1 MKQDAFI
8 PDHSPKALDE
18 AYQAALLNLAFQQI
32 EQEEL
37 KMIHKQIQAAP
48 HEPQTLQ
55 FEKKLGRRLRGERTR
70 SALTHSLPRL
80 MRLVACIVT
89 ALAIGTGMALALSQE
104 ARSWAAG
111 VLTGTGM
118 EGSGFFTVPAEASE
132 VTDGVSYGE
141 RLLLLNANGTLE
153 LRESTDAEPVRYA
166 WKDQGARR
174 LVKLEM
180 LNGTLYALYEDGYT
194 SDDFVT
200 NKAGRAG
207 AYHDDQGCF
216 DALCLGQ
223 ITLLPDGTFTVEQ
236 LLRLDGG
243 ALFEPN
249 ARNCYANSIAAGN
262 GNLYFTTASVT
273 RRHEGFNFID
283 DGYTEHLF
291 CIDLSNYA
299 LTELPA
305 PTGSTVDPRYR
316 LLADG
321 TAFVAVEDPA
331 RIYRI
336 EPDGGFTLMAEFTSN
351 QRPNSYAYNAETD
364 TLYYQLESAV
374 YAAPH
379 FDIANAC
386 RAALSGGAGGRGLLI
401 GKNSYVI
408 VGTFD
413 GKGEVFNLDEKPA
426 NVTELV
432 VSGMGAF
439 MSDAVRA
446 QNPSLTLVEDPV
458 RNALFNEDEG
468 GEYAARY
475 CEKLLSGEAKA
486 DLVRSFYDEDAILQR
501 TGWGKPITDKALC
514 AEIDLMPDGMRDYVT
529 KDGEYIGLPSDTFSI
544 LSDITISTKNWAALG
559 LGEYPATWMELL
571 EKLAALSHSADA
583 GKYGISTPY
592 LGIEQTLMA
601 QLADGYARS
610 WAAQGMGMDF
620 GGAEFKAALDMLERI
635 DFAAL
640 RHDEERGWSE
650 TSQPLLSLGGDE
662 YSPIFEFSFAERR
675 TLKVHPED
683 SLVSEAGCYIVRINP
698 NTHAEKEAYALL
710 RAQTSND
717 QYIYNRLTYDFTTP
731 AAELA
736 GLSGGRATAEQIEN
750 FRRNVGDVWFSGLDD
765 KAIEQRSEALADYAQ
780 GEMDFDAL
788 ATQLGE
794 IYAR

>member
-55 FEKKLGRRLRGERTR
+55 FKKKLGRRLRGERTR
-70 SALTHSLPRL
+70 SALAHSLPRL
-80 MRLVACIVT
+80 MRAVACIVT
-89 ALAIGTGMALALSQE
+89 VLAISTSVALALSQE

-118 EGSGFFTVPAEASE
+118 ESNGFSVTPVETAEII
-132 VTDGVSYGE
+132 DGVNYGE
-141 RLLLLNANGTLE
+141 RLLLLGAGGTLE

-174 LVKLEM
+174 LVKLET
-180 LNGTLYALYEDGYT
+180 LDGTLYALYEDGYVE
-194 SDDFVT
+194 DFYT
-200 NKAGRAG
+200 NKTGRTG
-207 AYHDDQGCF
+207 AYHDGQGCF
-216 DALCLGQ
+216 DALCLGR
-223 ITLLPDGTFTVEQ
+223 IALLPDGTFTVEQ
-236 LLRLDGG
+236 LARLDGG
-243 ALFEPN
+243 ALFGPD
-249 ARNCYANSIAAGN
+249 ARTCYANRIAAGN
-262 GNLYFTTASVT
+262 GRLYFTVTSVT
-273 RRHEGFNFID
+273 RQDEGFSFGD
-283 DGYTEHLF
+283 DSYTEHLF

-316 LLADG
+316 LFADG

-336 EPDGGFTLMAEFTSN
+336 EPDGGYTLMAEFEPT
-351 QRPNSYAYNAETD
+351 QRPNSYAYSAETD

-379 FDIANAC
+379 FDIANAR

-413 GKGEVFNLDEKPA
+413 GKGEVFALDEKSA
-426 NVTELV
+426 DATELV
-432 VSGMGAF
+432 VGGMGF
-439 MSDAVRA
+439 YMSDAVRA
-446 QNPSLTLVEDPV
+446 QNPGLMLVEDPV
-458 RNALFNEDEG
+458 ENALINEDKG
-468 GEYAARY
+468 GEYA
-475 CEKLLSGEAKA
+475 EKLLSGEAKA
-486 DLVRSFYDEDAILQR
+486 DLVHSFYDEDAILQR
-501 TGWGKPITDKALC
+501 AGWGKPITDKALC

-529 KDGEYIGLPSDTFSI
+529 KDGAYIGLPSDTFSI
-544 LSDITISTKNWAALG
+544 LSDITISPKNWAALG
-559 LGEYPATWMELL
+559 LGEYPTTWMELL
-571 EKLAALSHSADA
+571 EKLAALSNSADA
-583 GKYGISTPY
+583 GKYAIDTPY

-601 QLADGYARS
+601 QLADGYARG
-610 WAAQGMGMDF
+610 WAAQGMEMDF
-620 GGAEFKAALDMLERI
+620 GGTEFKAALDMLKRI

-640 RHDEERGWSE
+640 RHDEEGGWSE

-683 SLVSEAGCYIVRINP
+683 SLVSGASCYIVRINP

-710 RAQTSND
+710 RAQMSSD
-717 QYIYNRLTYDFTTP
+717 QYIYERLTYDFATP

-750 FRRNVGDVWFSGLDD
+750 VRKNVGDVWFSGLDD
-765 KAIEQRSEALADYAQ
+765 KAIEQRSEALADYVQ

-794 IYAR
+794 IYAK

>member
-1 MKQDAFI
+1 MKQNTFI
-8 PDHSPKALDE
+8 PDHSPRALDE
-18 AYQAALLNLAFQQI
+18 AYQAALLSLAFQQI

-37 KMIHKQIQAAP
+37 NMIHKQIQAAP

-283 DGYTEHLF
+283 DGYTEHL
-291 CIDLSNYA
+291 
-299 LTELPA
+299 
-305 PTGSTVDPRYR
+305 
-316 LLADG
+316 
-321 TAFVAVEDPA
+321 
-331 RIYRI
+331 
-336 EPDGGFTLMAEFTSN
+336 
-351 QRPNSYAYNAETD
+351 
-364 TLYYQLESAV
+364 
-374 YAAPH
+374 
-379 FDIANAC
+379 
-386 RAALSGGAGGRGLLI
+386 
-401 GKNSYVI
+401 
-408 VGTFD
+408 
-413 GKGEVFNLDEKPA
+413 
-426 NVTELV
+426 
-432 VSGMGAF
+432 
-439 MSDAVRA
+439 
-446 QNPSLTLVEDPV
+446 
-458 RNALFNEDEG
+458 
-468 GEYAARY
+468 
-475 CEKLLSGEAKA
+475 
-486 DLVRSFYDEDAILQR
+486 
-501 TGWGKPITDKALC
+501 
-514 AEIDLMPDGMRDYVT
+514 
-529 KDGEYIGLPSDTFSI
+529 
-544 LSDITISTKNWAALG
+544 
-559 LGEYPATWMELL
+559 
-571 EKLAALSHSADA
+571 
-583 GKYGISTPY
+583 
-592 LGIEQTLMA
+592 
-601 QLADGYARS
+601 
-610 WAAQGMGMDF
+610 
-620 GGAEFKAALDMLERI
+620 
-635 DFAAL
+635 
-640 RHDEERGWSE
+640 
-650 TSQPLLSLGGDE
+650 
-662 YSPIFEFSFAERR
+662 
-675 TLKVHPED
+675 
-683 SLVSEAGCYIVRINP
+683 
-698 NTHAEKEAYALL
+698 
-710 RAQTSND
+710 
-717 QYIYNRLTYDFTTP
+717 
-731 AAELA
+731 
-736 GLSGGRATAEQIEN
+736 
-750 FRRNVGDVWFSGLDD
+750 
-765 KAIEQRSEALADYAQ
+765 
-780 GEMDFDAL
+780 
-788 ATQLGE
+788 
-794 IYAR
+794 

>member
-1 MKQDAFI
+1 M
-8 PDHSPKALDE
+8 
-18 AYQAALLNLAFQQI
+18 
-32 EQEEL
+32 
-37 KMIHKQIQAAP
+37 
-48 HEPQTLQ
+48 T
-55 FEKKLGRRLRGERTR
+55 
-70 SALTHSLPRL
+70 
-80 MRLVACIVT
+80 
-89 ALAIGTGMALALSQE
+89 
-104 ARSWAAG
+104 
-111 VLTGTGM
+111 
-118 EGSGFFTVPAEASE
+118 
-132 VTDGVSYGE
+132 
-141 RLLLLNANGTLE
+141 
-153 LRESTDAEPVRYA
+153 
-166 WKDQGARR
+166 
-174 LVKLEM
+174 
-180 LNGTLYALYEDGYT
+180 
-194 SDDFVT
+194 
-200 NKAGRAG
+200 
-207 AYHDDQGCF
+207 
-216 DALCLGQ
+216 
-223 ITLLPDGTFTVEQ
+223 
-236 LLRLDGG
+236 
-243 ALFEPN
+243 
-249 ARNCYANSIAAGN
+249 
-262 GNLYFTTASVT
+262 SVT
-273 RRHEGFNFID
+273 CQDECFSFGD
-283 DGYTEHLF
+283 DSLF

-316 LLADG
+316 LFADG

-336 EPDGGFTLMAEFTSN
+336 EPDGGYTLMAEFEPT

-386 RAALSGGAGGRGLLI
+386 RAALSGGADGRGLLI

-413 GKGEVFNLDEKPA
+413 GKGEVFDLDEKPA

-501 TGWGKPITDKALC
+501 AGWGKPITDKALC

-529 KDGEYIGLPSDTFSI
+529 KDGAYIGMPNDTFSI

-559 LGEYPATWMELL
+559 LGEYPTTWMELL

-592 LGIEQTLMA
+592 LGIEQTLAA
-601 QLADGYARS
+601 QLANGYARS
-610 WAAQGMGMDF
+610 WAAQGMEMDF
-620 GGAEFKAALDMLERI
+620 GGTEFKAALDMLKRI

-640 RHDEERGWSE
+640 RHDAEGSWSE
-650 TSQPLLSLGGDE
+650 ASQPLLSLGGSE
-662 YSPIFEFSFAERR
+662 CSPIFEFSFAERR

-683 SLVSEAGCYIVRINP
+683 SLISEAGCYIVRINP
-698 NTHAEKEAYALL
+698 NTHAEQQAYALL

-717 QYIYNRLTYDFTTP
+717 QYIYNRLTYDFATP

-736 GLSGGRATAEQIEN
+736 GLSGGRATAEQIER
-750 FRRNVGDVWFSGLDD
+750 FRRNVGDVWFSGLDARTAEKRD
-765 KAIEQRSEALADYAQ
+765 EALADYAQ

-788 ATQLGE
+788 AAQPDAEALFYRTDHHWTADGARCSYEQLCAAWGLAPATPSGRLYAPGFYGSA
-794 IYAR
+794 YARAPQPLVSADTLTFDRFDSVVYAIDGAEMDGLWDADALGARDKYAALLYGNPARATLTSETGTGTLLVLKDSYANALLPAVATHFARTEVVDLRYFNGDLVEIAKETEVEKILCIYGMNTFLTDRSLALVAASFEN

>member
-141 RLLLLNANGTLE
+141 RLLLNANGTLE

-174 LVKLEM
+174 LVKLET
-180 LNGTLYALYEDGYT
+180 LDGTLYALYEDGYT

-236 LLRLDGG
+236 LSRLDGG

-299 LTELPA
+299 LTELSA

-316 LLADG
+316 LFADG

-336 EPDGGFTLMAEFTSN
+336 EPDGGYTLMAEFTSN

-432 VSGMGAF
+432 VGGMGF
-439 MSDAVRA
+439 YMSDAVRA
-446 QNPSLTLVEDPV
+446 QNPGLMLVEDPV
-458 RNALFNEDEG
+458 ENALINEDKG
-468 GEYAARY
+468 GKYA
-475 CEKLLSGEAKA
+475 EKLLSGEAKA

-501 TGWGKPITDKALC
+501 AGWGKPITDKALC

-529 KDGEYIGLPSDTFSI
+529 KDGAYIGLPSDTFSI
-544 LSDITISTKNWAALG
+544 RSDITISPKNWAALG
-559 LGEYPATWMELL
+559 LGEYPTTWMELL
-571 EKLAALSHSADA
+571 GKLAALSHSADA
-583 GKYGISTPY
+583 GKYAIDTPY

-610 WAAQGMGMDF
+610 WAAQGMEMDF
-620 GGAEFKAALDMLERI
+620 GGAEFKAALDMLKRI

-640 RHDEERGWSE
+640 RHDEEGGWSE

-662 YSPIFEFSFAERR
+662 YSPIFEFSFAQRR

-683 SLVSEAGCYIVRINP
+683 SLISEASCYIVRINP

-710 RAQTSND
+710 RAKMLSD
-717 QYIYNRLTYDFTTP
+717 QYIYERLTYDFATP

-736 GLSGGRATAEQIEN
+736 GLSGGLVTAEQIEN
-750 FRRNVGDVWFSGLDD
+750 VRKNVGDVWFSGLDD

-788 ATQLGE
+788 AAQLNE
-794 IYAR
+794 IYAK

>member
-1 MKQDAFI
+1 MKQNTFI
-8 PDHSPKALDE
+8 PDHSPRALDE
-18 AYQAALLNLAFQQI
+18 AYQAALLSLAFQQI

-37 KMIHKQIQAAP
+37 NMIHKQIQAAP

-70 SALTHSLPRL
+70 SALAHSLPKL
-80 MRLVACIVT
+80 MRAVACIVT
-89 ALAIGTGMALALSQE
+89 VLAIGTSVALALSQE

-118 EGSGFFTVPAEASE
+118 EGSGFFTVPAEASK

-166 WKDQGARR
+166 WKDQGARK
-174 LVKLEM
+174 LVKLET
-180 LNGTLYALYEDGYT
+180 LDGTLYALYEDGYA
-194 SDDFVT
+194 SDDFVA
-200 NKAGRAG
+200 NKAGRTS
-207 AYHDDQGCF
+207 AYHDGQGCF

-236 LLRLDGG
+236 LSRLDGG
-243 ALFEPN
+243 ALFGPD
-249 ARNCYANSIAAGN
+249 ARTCYANRIAAGN
-262 GNLYFTTASVT
+262 GRLYFTVTSVT
-273 RRHEGFNFID
+273 CQDECFSFGD
-283 DGYTEHLF
+283 DSLF

-316 LLADG
+316 LFADG

-336 EPDGGFTLMAEFTSN
+336 EPDGGYTLMAEFEPT

-413 GKGEVFNLDEKPA
+413 GKGEVFDLDEKPA

-501 TGWGKPITDKALC
+501 AGWGKPITDKALC

-529 KDGEYIGLPSDTFSI
+529 KDGAYIGMPNDTFSI

-559 LGEYPATWMELL
+559 LGEYPTTWMELL

-592 LGIEQTLMA
+592 LGIEQTLAA
-601 QLADGYARS
+601 QLANGYARS
-610 WAAQGMGMDF
+610 WAAQGMEMDF
-620 GGAEFKAALDMLERI
+620 GGTEFKAALDMLKPI

-640 RHDEERGWSE
+640 RHDAEGSWSE
-650 TSQPLLSLGGDE
+650 ASQPLLSLGGSE
-662 YSPIFEFSFAERR
+662 CSPIFEFSFAERR

-683 SLVSEAGCYIVRINP
+683 SLISEAGCYIVRINP
-698 NTHAEKEAYALL
+698 NTHAEQQAYALL

-717 QYIYNRLTYDFTTP
+717 QYIYNRLTYDFATP

-736 GLSGGRATAEQIEN
+736 GLSGGRATAEQIER
-750 FRRNVGDVWFSGLDD
+750 FRRNVGDVWFSGLDARTAEKRD
-765 KAIEQRSEALADYAQ
+765 EALADYAQ

-788 ATQLGE
+788 AAQLGE
-794 IYAR
+794 IYAK

>member
-1 MKQDAFI
+1 MKQNTFI
-8 PDHSPKALDE
+8 PDHSPRALDE
-18 AYQAALLNLAFQQI
+18 AYQAALLSLAFQQI

-37 KMIHKQIQAAP
+37 NMIHKQIQAAP

-89 ALAIGTGMALALSQE
+89 VLAIGTGMALALSQE

-118 EGSGFFTVPAEASE
+118 EGSGFFTVPAEASK

-166 WKDQGARR
+166 WKDQGARK
-174 LVKLEM
+174 LVKLET
-180 LNGTLYALYEDGYT
+180 LDGTLYALYEDGYT
-194 SDDFVT
+194 SDDFFA
-200 NKAGRAG
+200 NKAGRTG

-236 LLRLDGG
+236 LARLDGG
-243 ALFEPN
+243 ALFGPD
-249 ARNCYANSIAAGN
+249 ARTCYANRIAAGN
-262 GNLYFTTASVT
+262 GRLYFTVTSVT
-273 RRHEGFNFID
+273 CQDECFSFGD
-283 DGYTEHLF
+283 DSLF

-316 LLADG
+316 LFADG

-336 EPDGGFTLMAEFTSN
+336 EPDGGYTLMAEFEPT
-351 QRPNSYAYNAETD
+351 QRPNSYAYSAETD

-413 GKGEVFNLDEKPA
+413 GKGEVFDLDEKPA

-501 TGWGKPITDKALC
+501 AGWGKPITDKALC

-529 KDGEYIGLPSDTFSI
+529 KDGAYIGMPNDTFSI

-559 LGEYPATWMELL
+559 LGEYPTTWMELL

-592 LGIEQTLMA
+592 LGIEQTLAA
-601 QLADGYARS
+601 QLANGYARS
-610 WAAQGMGMDF
+610 WAAQGMEMDF
-620 GGAEFKAALDMLERI
+620 GGTEFKAALDMLKRI

-640 RHDEERGWSE
+640 RHDAEGSWSE
-650 TSQPLLSLGGDE
+650 ASQPLLSLGGSE
-662 YSPIFEFSFAERR
+662 CSPIFEFSFAERR

-683 SLVSEAGCYIVRINP
+683 SLISEAGCYIVRINP
-698 NTHAEKEAYALL
+698 NTHAEQQAYALL

-717 QYIYNRLTYDFTTP
+717 QYIYNRLTYDFATP

-736 GLSGGRATAEQIEN
+736 GLSGGRATAEQIER
-750 FRRNVGDVWFSGLDD
+750 FRRNVGDVWFSGLDARAAEKRD
-765 KAIEQRSEALADYAQ
+765 EALADYAQ

-788 ATQLGE
+788 AAQLGE
-794 IYAR
+794 IYAK